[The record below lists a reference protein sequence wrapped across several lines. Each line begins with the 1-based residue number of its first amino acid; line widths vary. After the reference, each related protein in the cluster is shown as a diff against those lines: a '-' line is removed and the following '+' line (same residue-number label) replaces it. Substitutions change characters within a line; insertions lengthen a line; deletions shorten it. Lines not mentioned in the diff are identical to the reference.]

1 MNLSL
6 LKEDYNV
13 SEEGF
18 LLKNYL
24 NIDSKTSL
32 KLLEF
37 RNSETVRLQMIS
49 SKIISPDDHFQFLQN
64 LKNKIAGY
72 WALSDNNNNIIGSI
86 SLTQLAGFGDDL
98 VAGNFLNPKYI
109 GSGLGALINYFT
121 NKVAF
126 EHVKCDKFYS
136 VVKTSNT
143 GALRLN
149 KFFGG
154 EQVNA
159 NFTQS
164 ENDFS
169 YFLFT
174 QENWMNEVKSKSLSL
189 IFR

>member
-6 LKEDYNV
+6 LKEDFNV
-13 SEEGF
+13 SEKGF

-32 KLLEF
+32 KLLDF
-37 RNSETVRLQMIS
+37 RNSETVRLQMIT
-49 SKIISPDDHFQFLQN
+49 SKVISQEDHLQFLRN
-64 LKNKIAGY
+64 LKNMIAGY
-72 WALSDNNNNIIGSI
+72 WALFDNNNNIIGSI
-86 SLTQLAGFGDDL
+86 SLTQLSGFGDNL
-98 VAGNFLNPKYI
+98 VAGNFLNPTFI

-121 NKVAF
+121 NKIAF
-126 EHVKCDKFYS
+126 EYVKCDKFYS

-143 GALRLN
+143 SALRLN
-149 KFFGG
+149 KYFGG
-154 EQVNA
+154 QQVSDNLI
-159 NFTQS
+159 QS

-174 QENWMNEVKSKSLSL
+174 QENWINEVKPKSLSL